1 MRVDNTKTDQS
12 STNPPVEVPQPP
24 AACHASVEFGVLKN
38 LWQVI
43 SSSNESFMTTIDIVD
58 GFYTFHGPF
67 SDNINE
73 IFDLIDEYRRQL
85 ENMRTNLLEVASE
98 VDAGAR
104 MCEEINYSF
113 DSLRNRLG
121 YESERR
127 SVNEN
132 VSDDESSLFSS
143 VIESA
148 DENESK

>member
-1 MRVDNTKTDQS
+1 
-12 STNPPVEVPQPP
+12 
-24 AACHASVEFGVLKN
+24 
-38 LWQVI
+38 
-43 SSSNESFMTTIDIVD
+43 MTTINTVG

-73 IFDLIDEYRRQL
+73 IFDLFDEYRRQL
-85 ENMRTNLLEVASE
+85 EFMRTNLLEVARE
-98 VDAGAR
+98 VDAGTR
-104 MCEEINYSF
+104 MCEEINHSF
-113 DSLRNRLG
+113 DSLRNRIG

-132 VSDDESSLFSS
+132 ISDDKASLFSS